1 MLPCVITL
9 VRPSFSRIHN
19 IRAMSSF
26 SRLVR
31 FIPKSSSTPLIGEP
45 VNADLDV
52 GLAAYES
59 KPIEVEVFS
68 GTSVLKPGEKTGKK
82 EIVER
87 LLSPLAQSEVG
98 TIRCIGLNYVNHAKE
113 VNLPMPDIP
122 TLFMKPSTSLANP
135 FPSPTIIPRAFVASN
150 SADFESEVAF
160 VIGKDAKNVS
170 EEKALDYVLGFTAA
184 NDISSR
190 EAQFAQSQWCYS
202 KSFDGAC
209 PIGPAIVSKDQAKNL
224 SDVKI
229 EGSLNGKTVQSSQLD
244 DLIFSVPK
252 IVSFLSQG
260 TTLPA
265 GTIIITGTPAGVGW
279 TSTPRITLKDGDE
292 FRVFVSHGVGT
303 LINKIVEEK

>member
-1 MLPCVITL
+1 
-9 VRPSFSRIHN
+9 
-19 IRAMSSF
+19 MSSF

-122 TLFMKPSTSLANP
+122 TLFMKPSTSLADP
-135 FPSPTIIPRAFVASN
+135 FPSPTIIPKAFVASN

-184 NDISSR
+184 NDVSSR

-209 PIGPAIVSKDQAKNL
+209 PIGPAIVSKDQARNL

-260 TTLPA
+260 TTLLA